1 MASIRWTRASSIR
14 LRSRRYRNESATGQD
29 PHPIDRAWSSPG
41 SRFLDPTG
49 APREAFLEL
58 ALAMG
63 LESRR
68 RAGVESDRAARG
80 PGPRLAVANA
90 GADHRRHLHDV
101 DAPGFEVNGGPS
113 EPDELAP
120 AHPCH
125 GRQAPEGSQAVGV
138 GRDQARAQLLGARC
152 PGFRRR
158 GLRRL
163 REVRDVAGEQVPP
176 ASVGERPMND
186 AVQVV
191 NRRRRERSGYATT
204 AALDRRQLS
213 RHHRQADADRIP
225 DRAPCRR
232 RSAAIK
238 LASDTDRVYAPALA
252 RLAGARERGAA
263 LWLPRSKSKR

>member
-1 MASIRWTRASSIR
+1 
-14 LRSRRYRNESATGQD
+14 
-29 PHPIDRAWSSPG
+29 
-41 SRFLDPTG
+41 
-49 APREAFLEL
+49 
-58 ALAMG
+58 
-63 LESRR
+63 
-68 RAGVESDRAARG
+68 
-80 PGPRLAVANA
+80 
-90 GADHRRHLHDV
+90 LHDV

-113 EPDELAP
+113 EPDELAA

-125 GRQAPEGSQAVGV
+125 GRQAPESSQAVGLD
-138 GRDQARAQLLGARC
+138 RDQERAQLLGARC

-158 GLRRL
+158 GLRRV

-225 DRAPCRR
+225 DPFHADEEVLPSSWRATQIE
-232 RSAAIK
+232 A
-238 LASDTDRVYAPALA
+238 T
-252 RLAGARERGAA
+252 REH
-263 LWLPRSKSKR
+263 